1 MNDSFEL
8 IYKELSISSHDQ
20 TTDTEMLEIIADRV
34 EHFLKYDKDLLVSY
48 LYRLDI
54 EENTIDSALNEASE
68 DPLHIVL
75 AKLIF
80 NRQKQRQE
88 TKLKYKVEPIEG
100 WEF

>member
-1 MNDSFEL
+1 M
-8 IYKELSISSHDQ
+8 K
-20 TTDTEMLEIIADRV
+20 
-34 EHFLKYDKDLLVSY
+34 LVK
-48 LYRLDI
+48 
-54 EENTIDSALNEASE
+54 

-100 WEF
+100 WGIFRL

>member
-1 MNDSFEL
+1 MNESFEL
-8 IYKELSISSHDQ
+8 IYKELSISSNEQ
-20 TTDTEMLEIIADRV
+20 TTEDQMLEIIADRV

-54 EENTIDSALNEASE
+54 EEDTIEKALNEVSE

-75 AKLIF
+75 TKLIF